1 MITIDSSA
9 RALHLGFVP
18 PKATAPAA
26 AASPPAAPAAAGSDT
41 DTGFS
46 FNDLLDIVNPLQH
59 IPVVSTLY
67 RAISGDTI
75 RTFPKIAGDTLYGG
89 LEGLASSVADTV
101 FTKITGKSVG
111 DTVLGF
117 VEDQFAPSRPA
128 TTGVASADAPA
139 APATASISTP
149 AGEDFVDRALDWVGH
164 LFAAAPTTAP
174 ASAAAAPANLPAV
187 ATAQPTA
194 LRGGAGTSDAII
206 VPGQDEL
213 VMALNRNGVGSDVA
227 LRAADAYRRTLNVT
241 AAASAL
247 H

>member
-18 PKATAPAA
+18 PKATVPPAA
-26 AASPPAAPAAAGSDT
+26 AAAPAAPPAAAGND
-41 DTGFS
+41 DGFS

-117 VEDQFAPSRPA
+117 VEDELGLSKPA
-128 TTGVASADAPA
+128 ATGVATANAPA
-139 APATASISTP
+139 SPQTASIATP

-164 LFAAAPTTAP
+164 LFTGAP
-174 ASAAAAPANLPAV
+174 AAVPASLPVV
-187 ATAQPTA
+187 ASAQPTV
-194 LRGGAGTSDAII
+194 LRGAADTSDAIV

-227 LRAADAYRRTLNVT
+227 LRAADAYRRTLNVAGT

>member
-26 AASPPAAPAAAGSDT
+26 AATTPAAPAAAGS

-59 IPVVSTLY
+59 IPVVSTIY

-75 RTFPKIAGDTLYGG
+75 KTFPKIAGDTLYGG

-111 DTVLGF
+111 DTVL
-117 VEDQFAPSRPA
+117 DFAEKELGLSKPA
-128 TTGVASADAPA
+128 ATGVAAADAPA
-139 APATASISTP
+139 SPTTASISTP
-149 AGEDFVDRALDWVGH
+149 AGEDFVDRAFDWVGH
-164 LFAAAPTTAP
+164 LFTGSPATAP
-174 ASAAAAPANLPAV
+174 VSAVAPANLPVV
-187 ATAQPTA
+187 ATAQPA
-194 LRGGAGTSDAII
+194 MLHGATDTSDAIV

-213 VMALNRNGVGSDVA
+213 LMALNRNGVGSDVA
-227 LRAADAYRRTLNVT
+227 LRAADAYRRTMNAT
-241 AAASAL
+241 AAASAP

>member
-26 AASPPAAPAAAGSDT
+26 AATTPAAAPAAAGS

-59 IPVVSTLY
+59 IPVVSTIY

-75 RTFPKIAGDTLYGG
+75 KTFPKIAGDTLYGG

-111 DTVLGF
+111 DTVL
-117 VEDQFAPSRPA
+117 DFAEKELGLSKPA
-128 TTGVASADAPA
+128 ATGVAAADAPA
-139 APATASISTP
+139 SPATASISTP
-149 AGEDFVDRALDWVGH
+149 AGEDFVDRAFDWVGH
-164 LFAAAPTTAP
+164 LFTGSPATAP
-174 ASAAAAPANLPAV
+174 ASAAAPANLPIV
-187 ATAQPTA
+187 ATTQATM
-194 LRGGAGTSDAII
+194 LRGAADSPDTII

-213 VMALNRNGVGSDVA
+213 LMALNRNGVGSDTA
-227 LRAADAYRRTLNVT
+227 LRAADAYRRTLNAT
-241 AAASAL
+241 AAASAP